1 MNQALLSF
9 QGTIL
14 TGRWHRCTGDK
25 LTTQVVVCP
34 LAKVQML
41 ARSEAAVTD
50 THREHGDVGYVV
62 DVVLDV
68 IEPDTLALA

>member
-1 MNQALLSF
+1 
-9 QGTIL
+9 
-14 TGRWHRCTGDK
+14 
-25 LTTQVVVCP
+25 
-34 LAKVQML
+34 ML